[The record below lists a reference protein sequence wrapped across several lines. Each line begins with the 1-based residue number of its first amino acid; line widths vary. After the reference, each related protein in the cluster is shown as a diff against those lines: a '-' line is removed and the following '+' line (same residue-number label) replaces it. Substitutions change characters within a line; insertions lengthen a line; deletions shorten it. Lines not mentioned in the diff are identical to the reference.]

1 MTIKGIKNGH
11 IVGDIYELDYMSH
24 VKEIQKDAQPA
35 VAISLKFADGAE
47 MKMPYKDYDRQRD
60 SLIYEHGKIVS
71 LRHEPQDEDAVRTA
85 ILAARKERA
94 SEAKPAAFK
103 VRVQNQKKPSIRKQ
117 LAEGRVQ
124 LEKIRVAMPQKAAI
138 KTKEMEV

>member
-1 MTIKGIKNGH
+1 
-11 IVGDIYELDYMSH
+11 MSH

-60 SLIYEHGKIVS
+60 SLIFEHGKIVS
-71 LRHEPQDEDAVRTA
+71 LRHEPQDEDAVRSA
-85 ILAARKERA
+85 ISVARKERE

-103 VRVQNQKKPSIRKQ
+103 VRVQNQKPSIRKQ
-117 LAEGRVQ
+117 LAEGKAQQGKTR
-124 LEKIRVAMPQKAAI
+124 AATPQKAAI